1 MLNKENR
8 NRLKQLARASIEFGI
23 KHRQPIDVDLEHITS
38 ELSVIRATF
47 VTLEKQHQLRGCIGT
62 LEARRPLALDVA
74 ENSFAAAFSDSR
86 FPPVEKAELEDLDIH
101 ISILSPAHELTI
113 SSESDLIGQLHVGV
127 DGLILEDNIHRATFL
142 PTVWQS
148 LSKPEEFVHHLKI
161 KAGFD
166 AEYWSK
172 DIRAFRYNTES
183 F

>member
-74 ENSFAAAFSDSR
+74 ENSFAAAYSDTR
-86 FPPVEKAELEDLDIH
+86 FQPVARNEIKQLSIH
-101 ISILSPAHELTI
+101 ISILNPAEQLVFN
-113 SSESDLIGQLHVGV
+113 SEPDLIQLLRPEI
-127 DGLILEDNIHRATFL
+127 DGLIIKDKSHQATFL
-142 PTVWQS
+142 PSVWQS
-148 LSKPEEFVHHLKI
+148 LPRPEEFIRHLKV
-161 KAGFD
+161 KAGFN
-166 AEYWSK
+166 ANYWSK
-172 DIRAFRYNTES
+172 DMCAYRYTTDS